1 MCEKGDKTN
10 LGKKKEKK
18 DINKKGYK
26 QRGNIKMV
34 GYSDSWKQEKKDKR
48 QETNKP

>member
-1 MCEKGDKTN
+1 MCEKGDKN
-10 LGKKKEKK
+10 ESRKKERKK